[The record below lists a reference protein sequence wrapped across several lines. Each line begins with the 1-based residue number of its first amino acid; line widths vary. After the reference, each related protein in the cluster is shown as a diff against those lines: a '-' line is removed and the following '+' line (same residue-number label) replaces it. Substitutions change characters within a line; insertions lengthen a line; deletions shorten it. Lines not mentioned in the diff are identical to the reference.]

1 MKIKTVFLL
10 LSVMTSAVLPR
21 YLSAEEN
28 RELEPYAVLDHKG
41 LLPEG
46 STLLKSRQ
54 YKNIFWTI
62 NDSGNTPHLFAFGQD
77 GSLVHPVSVE
87 NPTGTYRGILVK
99 NAGNRD
105 WEAVAA
111 DDSGNLIICDSG
123 NNKNRRRDLAVYVV
137 PEPDPYSAYETLPAV
152 KIEFSYRDQKKFP
165 PEKKNFDSEA
175 CFWNKG
181 HLYLLTKHRYDTD
194 TKLYRFED
202 LDPSRQHI
210 LKKVEKTNMGGMV
223 TDAAISPDGRYL
235 AVLTYYGITLFEI
248 SYGRN
253 SKIKYFKKPVKY
265 PFSAGQC
272 EGVEFEDAE
281 NISVSNEKGQLFRI
295 PLRDILKI

>member
-1 MKIKTVFLL
+1 MKNKIFFILLCVAVF
-10 LSVMTSAVLPR
+10 SVCLTP
-21 YLSAEEN
+21 LSAEEN
-28 RELEPYAVLDHKG
+28 REIEPYAVLEHKG

-54 YKNIFWTI
+54 YKNIFWTF

-77 GSLVHPVSVE
+77 GSLVQPVSAE
-87 NPTGTYRGILVK
+87 NSTGTYHGILVR

-105 WEAVAA
+105 WEAAAA
-111 DDSGNLIICDSG
+111 DDSGNIIICDSG
-123 NNKNRRRDLAVYVV
+123 NNKNRRRDLAVYIV

-202 LDPSRQHI
+202 LDPSRRHI
-210 LKKVEKTNMGGMV
+210 LKKVEKTNIGGMV

>member
-1 MKIKTVFLL
+1 MAV
-10 LSVMTSAVLPR
+10 LSVCRTP
-21 YLSAEEN
+21 LSAEEN
-28 RELEPYAVLDHKG
+28 KEIEPYAVLEHKG

-54 YKNIFWTI
+54 YKNIFWTF
-62 NDSGNTPHLFAFGQD
+62 NDSGKTPHLFAFRQD
-77 GSLVHPVSVE
+77 GSLVQPVSAE
-87 NPTGTYRGILVK
+87 NSTGTYHGILVR

-105 WEAVAA
+105 WEAAAA

-123 NNKNRRRDLAVYVV
+123 NNKNRRRDLAVYIV

-210 LKKVEKTNMGGMV
+210 LKKVEKTNIGGMV

-265 PFSAGQC
+265 LFSAGQC